1 MKESRESEREEWFT
15 GSMTSIMRERIK
27 KIKNKKKSIFV
38 IVFKYNTLTIFY
50 VHNNNI
56 MDIHFFTFNFR
67 ELVLSV
73 GLFGV
78 QV

>member
-1 MKESRESEREEWFT
+1 MKESRESERGEWFI

-27 KIKNKKKSIFV
+27 KIKNKKSIFV

-73 GLFGV
+73 GQFGV